1 MSGAPSGGPRRLKI
15 AAIVLAAGRSS
26 RFGRRNKLLEPIDG
40 IAMVRRVALAA
51 RASGARPVIA
61 VTGHE
66 AARVA
71 DALAG
76 AEVTTVLNQDWE
88 QGLSLS
94 LRVGLRALPSGC
106 DGAIILL
113 GDMPAIG
120 EGELKALISAFVARG
135 GEGVC
140 VPVRHGR
147 RGNPVLWG
155 ARFFAEISA
164 LCGRCRRQGIAAPA
178 RGSSDRGRDGYAR
191 DLRRHRRACRS
202 RSSQRHI
209 RSAEIDTNGIG
220 RRRRIRRWEGRCIAH
235 GGERHLV

>member
-88 QGLSLS
+88 QGLTLS

-106 DGAIILL
+106 DGAIIL
-113 GDMPAIG
+113 PAIG

-155 ARFFAEISA
+155 ARFFAEIAA
-164 LCGRCRRQGIAAPA
+164 LSGDAGAKAL
-178 RGSSDRGRDGYAR
+178 
-191 DLRRHRRACRS
+191 LRRHADQVIEVEMDTDAIFADIDARADLDHLS
-202 RSSQRHI
+202 ATFDQRK
-209 RSAEIDTNGIG
+209 
-220 RRRRIRRWEGRCIAH
+220 
-235 GGERHLV
+235 